1 MKVRSRKRA
10 KAKSGGTSIGPDA
23 AVAPSEQITVKA
35 GDMPAEEFR
44 RHGYR
49 LIDWIADYLAHPEQ
63 FAVLPQVEPGQFRAA
78 LPAEAPE
85 TGEEFSRVLDDWE
98 RLLLPGITHWNHP
111 GFFAYFS
118 ISGSGPG
125 ILGELL
131 SQALNINA
139 MLWRTGPSA
148 TELEE
153 VVLGWLRKMVGL
165 PEEFFGVLTEGA
177 SVSSMRAIAAAR
189 EALGLGFRQHGLAGG
204 PRLRLYTS
212 EQSHSSIEKG
222 AIVLGLGQEGVRKI
236 PVDSEFR
243 MRPDALAA
251 AIREDRAA
259 GWLPF
264 CVVATVGTTST
275 TSVDPL
281 PAIVDICGAQ
291 KLWLHVDAAYAGP
304 AAIVPEYRPLMAGW
318 ERADSLVLNPHKWL
332 FTPVEC
338 SAFYCRHPET
348 LRAAFSLVPEYLR
361 TPEDAH
367 VNNYMDY
374 GVQLGR
380 RFRALKL
387 WFVLRYFGQEGIR
400 LRLREHVRLAQIF
413 ARWVDEDPG
422 FERLAPVPFS
432 VVCFRAR
439 PQSVEPD
446 DARLNQLNAALLDR
460 VNASGKVYLS
470 HTGLDGHFTLRLAIG
485 NLRTTEEHVRTA
497 WELLCEHSADLA
509 PDFFPP

>member
-1 MKVRSRKRA
+1 MKGGSRKRK
-10 KAKSGGTSIGPDA
+10 KAKSGRTSMGPDP
-23 AVAPSEQITVKA
+23 AVTSSERKA

-49 LIDWIADYLAHPEQ
+49 LIDWIADYLAHPER
-63 FAVLPQVEPGQFRAA
+63 FSVLPQVEPGQFRAA
-78 LPAEAPE
+78 LPDVAPE
-85 TGEEFSRVLDDWE
+85 TGEDFTSVLDDWE
-98 RLLLPGITHWNHP
+98 RLLLPGVTHWNHP
-111 GFFAYFS
+111 GFFAYFA
-118 ISGSGPG
+118 ITGSGPG

-139 MLWRTGPSA
+139 MLWRTGPAA

-153 VVLGWLRKMVGL
+153 VVLSWLRKMVGL

-212 EQSHSSIEKG
+212 EQAHSSIEKG
-222 AIVLGLGQEGVRKI
+222 AIVLGFGQEGVRKI
-236 PVDSEFR
+236 PADSEFR
-243 MRPDALAA
+243 MRPEALAA

-281 PAIVDICGAQ
+281 PAIADICAAQ

-304 AAIVPEYRPLMAGW
+304 AAIVPEYRSLMAGW
-318 ERADSLVLNPHKWL
+318 ERADSVVLNPHKWL

-361 TPEDAH
+361 TPEDAC

-400 LRLREHVRLAQIF
+400 VRLREHIRLAQEF
-413 ARWVDEDPG
+413 AGWVDEDPG

-439 PQSVEPD
+439 PRSVEPD
-446 DARLNQLNAALLDR
+446 DTRLDQSNTALLDR

-470 HTGLDGHFTLRLAIG
+470 HTELNGRFTLRLAIG
-485 NLRTTEEHVRTA
+485 NLRTTQEHVRTA
-497 WELLCEHSADLA
+497 WELLREHSAALA
-509 PDFFPP
+509 PDFFPA

>member
-1 MKVRSRKRA
+1 MKVGSRKRG
-10 KAKSGGTSIGPDA
+10 KAKSGRTGMGPDP
-23 AVAPSEQITVKA
+23 AVTPSERKA
-35 GDMPAEEFR
+35 GDMPVEEFR

-49 LIDWIADYLAHPEQ
+49 LIDWIADYLAHPER
-63 FAVLPQVEPGQFRAA
+63 FSVLPQVEPGQFRAA
-78 LPAEAPE
+78 LPDVAPE
-85 TGEEFSRVLDDWE
+85 TGEDFTGVLDDWE
-98 RLLLPGITHWNHP
+98 RLLLPGVTHWNHP
-111 GFFAYFS
+111 GFFAYFA
-118 ISGSGPG
+118 ITGSGPG

-139 MLWRTGPSA
+139 MLWRTGPAA

-212 EQSHSSIEKG
+212 EQAHSSIEKG

-243 MRPDALAA
+243 MRPEALAA
-251 AIREDRAA
+251 VIREDRAA
-259 GWLPF
+259 GGLPF
-264 CVVATVGTTST
+264 CVAATVGTTST

-281 PAIVDICGAQ
+281 PAIADICAAQ

-318 ERADSLVLNPHKWL
+318 ERADSVVLNPHKWL

-400 LRLREHVRLAQIF
+400 VRLREHIRLAQEF
-413 ARWVDEDPG
+413 AGWVDEEPS

-439 PQSVEPD
+439 PRSVEPD
-446 DARLNQLNAALLDR
+446 DTRLDQFNTALLDR

-470 HTGLDGHFTLRLAIG
+470 HTELNGRFTLRLAIG

-497 WELLCEHSADLA
+497 WELLREHSAALA
-509 PDFFPP
+509 PDFFPA

>member
-1 MKVRSRKRA
+1 MKVGSGKRG
-10 KAKSGGTSIGPDA
+10 KAKSGRTSMGPDP
-23 AVAPSEQITVKA
+23 AVTPSERKG

-49 LIDWIADYLAHPEQ
+49 LIDWIADYLAHPER
-63 FAVLPQVEPGQFRAA
+63 FSVLPQVEPGQFRAA
-78 LPAEAPE
+78 LPDVAPE
-85 TGEEFSRVLDDWE
+85 TGEDFTGVLDDWE
-98 RLLLPGITHWNHP
+98 RLLLPGVTHWNHP
-111 GFFAYFS
+111 GFFAYFA
-118 ISGSGPG
+118 ITGSGPG

-139 MLWRTGPSA
+139 MLWRTGPAA

-153 VVLGWLRKMVGL
+153 VVLSWLRKMVGL

-212 EQSHSSIEKG
+212 EQAHSSIEKG
-222 AIVLGLGQEGVRKI
+222 AIVLGFGQEGVRKI
-236 PVDSEFR
+236 PADSEFR
-243 MRPDALAA
+243 MRPEALAA

-281 PAIVDICGAQ
+281 PAIADICAAR

-304 AAIVPEYRPLMAGW
+304 AAIVPEYRLLMAGW
-318 ERADSLVLNPHKWL
+318 ERADSVVLNPHKWL

-361 TPEDAH
+361 TPEDAC

-387 WFVLRYFGQEGIR
+387 WFVLRYFGKEGIR
-400 LRLREHVRLAQIF
+400 VRLREHIRLAQEF
-413 ARWVDEDPG
+413 AGWVDEDPG

-439 PQSVEPD
+439 PRSVGPD
-446 DARLNQLNAALLDR
+446 DTRLDQFNTALLDR
-460 VNASGKVYLS
+460 VNGSGKVYLS
-470 HTGLDGHFTLRLAIG
+470 HTELNGRFTLRLAIG
-485 NLRTTEEHVRTA
+485 NLRTTEEHVRIA
-497 WELLCEHSADLA
+497 WELLREHSAVLA
-509 PDFFPP
+509 PDFFPA

>member
-1 MKVRSRKRA
+1 MKGGSRKRK
-10 KAKSGGTSIGPDA
+10 KAKSDRTSMGPDP
-23 AVAPSEQITVKA
+23 AVTSSERKA

-49 LIDWIADYLAHPEQ
+49 LIDWIADYLAHPER
-63 FAVLPQVEPGQFRAA
+63 FSVLPQVEPGQFRAA
-78 LPAEAPE
+78 LPDVAPE
-85 TGEEFSRVLDDWE
+85 TGEDFTSVLDDWE
-98 RLLLPGITHWNHP
+98 RLLLPGVTHWNHP
-111 GFFAYFS
+111 GFFAYFA
-118 ISGSGPG
+118 ITGSGPG

-139 MLWRTGPSA
+139 MLWRTGPAA

-153 VVLGWLRKMVGL
+153 VVLSWLRKMVGL

-212 EQSHSSIEKG
+212 EQAHSSIEKG
-222 AIVLGLGQEGVRKI
+222 AIVLGFGQEGVRKI
-236 PVDSEFR
+236 PADSEFR
-243 MRPDALAA
+243 MRPEALAA

-281 PAIVDICGAQ
+281 PAIADICAAQ

-318 ERADSLVLNPHKWL
+318 ERADSVVLNPHKWL

-361 TPEDAH
+361 TPEDAC

-387 WFVLRYFGQEGIR
+387 WFVLRCFGQEGIR
-400 LRLREHVRLAQIF
+400 VRLREHIRLAQEF
-413 ARWVDEDPG
+413 AGWVDEDPG

-439 PQSVEPD
+439 PRSVEPD
-446 DARLNQLNAALLDR
+446 DTRLDQFNTALLDR

-470 HTGLDGHFTLRLAIG
+470 HTELNGRFTLRLAIG
-485 NLRTTEEHVRTA
+485 NLRTTQEHVRTA
-497 WELLCEHSADLA
+497 WELLREHSAALA
-509 PDFFPP
+509 PDFFPA

>member
-1 MKVRSRKRA
+1 MKVGSRKRG
-10 KAKSGGTSIGPDA
+10 KAKSGRTSTGPDPA
-23 AVAPSEQITVKA
+23 STPSERNA

-49 LIDWIADYLAHPEQ
+49 LIDWIADYLAHPER
-63 FAVLPQVEPGQFRAA
+63 FSVLPRVEPGQFRAA
-78 LPAEAPE
+78 LPDVAPE
-85 TGEEFSRVLDDWE
+85 TGEDFTGVLDDWE
-98 RLLLPGITHWNHP
+98 RLLLPGVTHWNHP
-111 GFFAYFS
+111 GFFAYFA
-118 ISGSGPG
+118 ITGSGPG

-139 MLWRTGPSA
+139 MLWRTGPAA

-212 EQSHSSIEKG
+212 EQAHSSIEKG

-243 MRPDALAA
+243 LRPEALATV
-251 AIREDRAA
+251 IREDRAA

-281 PAIVDICGAQ
+281 PAIADICAAQ
-291 KLWLHVDAAYAGP
+291 KLWLHVDAAYTGP

-318 ERADSLVLNPHKWL
+318 ERADSVVLNPHKWL

-361 TPEDAH
+361 TPEDAC

-400 LRLREHVRLAQIF
+400 VRLREHIRLAQEF
-413 ARWVDEDPG
+413 AGWVDEDPG

-439 PQSVEPD
+439 PRSVEPD
-446 DARLNQLNAALLDR
+446 DTRLDQFNTALLDR

-470 HTGLDGHFTLRLAIG
+470 HTELNGRFTVRLAIG
-485 NLRTTEEHVRTA
+485 NLRTTQEHVRTA
-497 WELLCEHSADLA
+497 WELLREHSAALA
-509 PDFFPP
+509 PDFFPA